1 MEQYDYEAAVKKD
14 ARDWLEENGERLADE
29 SGRVDRGE
37 AYDEMLVD
45 DSVTGNASGSYTF
58 NTWTAEEN
66 LCHNLDLLKECAEEI
81 GADLNKVLDSAEDA
95 DVLIRCGVLARVVDE
110 VVEEY
115 NEAHG
120 GGSDDEDDEDDE
132 GE

>member
-1 MEQYDYEAAVKKD
+1 MEQYDYEAAVRKD
-14 ARDWLEENGERLADE
+14 ARDWLEENGDRLADE

-45 DSVTGNASGSYTF
+45 DGVTGNASGSYTF
-58 NTWTAEEN
+58 STWTAEEN
-66 LCHNLDLLKECAEEI
+66 LCHNLDLLKECAEES

-95 DVLIRCGVLARVVDE
+95 DVLIRCEVLGRVVDE

-120 GGSDDEDDEDDE
+120 GGSDDEDDE